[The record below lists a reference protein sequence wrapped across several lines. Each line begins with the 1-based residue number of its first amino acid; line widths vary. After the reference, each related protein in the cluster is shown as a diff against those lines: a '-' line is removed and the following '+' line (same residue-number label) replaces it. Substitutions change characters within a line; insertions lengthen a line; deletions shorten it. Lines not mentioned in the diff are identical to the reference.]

1 MKKVNTIIS
10 YIIFGIIMIT
20 IISYLLYK
28 DNIFKPSSVKFD
40 QTSYGVNQG
49 ESFKIKYDS
58 NNKDVIFENFNEDII
73 DIDENGIVTAK
84 EVGTATIKI
93 SLVSDNSISDTTK
106 IIVFENKGPITKI
119 ILNHSKEEMFV
130 GNSLTVDVKTEPM
143 GVKSD
148 IKWESSNPSV
158 AYIENNI
165 IYAKS
170 LGTSVIKASSGEVSS
185 SIEINV
191 VKEKDFVVNFIV
203 QDKKAINK
211 DKIMVK
217 CRASSSIDGCNIEI
231 PKINVNKGYEIVG
244 FSNTPNNS
252 IINIRKDEKVT
263 VKKDVDYYIVTRN
276 IKPVDAMFI
285 IQNDTADMVGNSARC
300 YFYNGN
306 DTCEVSAPNLI
317 GKNGNIVIGWN
328 TDKDAT
334 TSSIKVG
341 ETIKVNNDTKIY
353 SITEKLVT
361 VTYSENED
369 IKDINIKATKLSFNS
384 NKSTKCTSY
393 NGNGCYIEGI
403 PTVYSKGNF
412 IHGFSLTKD
421 GKCIEILKT
430 RFTDDTTLYAR
441 IHNDLDGRDV
451 DGYVVGYDTQ
461 IGNVTIEIEKGIT
474 LNGALQFIS
483 FLNNLY
489 KDHPELFYFDG
500 KLVLLTE
507 PTYIVY
513 NGDNSSGIT
522 WIDDYGFFS
531 TAYIRFNSVET
542 FEKRVLGTTVHELGH
557 CYDNKFNQVFGT
569 HIKDHEDVI
578 KLFDKYRNESS
589 DTRPLSDYAYQD
601 LERYEFVSEALLETY
616 RKEKLNCDTIVYRSE
631 KDSVPVTDDIVEM
644 VHKYLE
650 VGYNYLKE
658 KGILS

>member
-143 GVKSD
+143 GVKSN

-203 QDKKAINK
+203 QDKKAINN

-217 CRASSSIDGCNIEI
+217 CRASSSIDGCNINI

-252 IINIRKDEKVT
+252 IINVRKDEKVT

-285 IQNDTADMVGNSARC
+285 IQNDTAVMVGNSARC

-317 GKNGNIVIGWN
+317 GKNGNVVIGWN

-353 SITEKLVT
+353 SITKKLVT

-474 LNGALQFIS
+474 LNGALQFIN

-531 TAYIRFNSVET
+531 TAYIRFNSAET

-616 RKEKLNCDTIVYRSE
+616 RKEKLNCDTVVYRSE

-644 VHKYLE
+644 VHKCLE